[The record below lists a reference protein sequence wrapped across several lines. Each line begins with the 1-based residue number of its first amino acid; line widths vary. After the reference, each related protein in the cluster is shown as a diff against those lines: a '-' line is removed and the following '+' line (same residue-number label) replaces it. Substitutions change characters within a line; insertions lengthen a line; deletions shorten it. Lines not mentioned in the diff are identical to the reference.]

1 MSASVGY
8 GRLGWN
14 VGAWNTSPD
23 TAAVITGQLIQSELN
38 FGEGWGRESWSE
50 GAWNSPIGLV
60 LVGTGAIFSTTGQ
73 QATISLNNVIV
84 TAAYYKFYYWSTS
97 NYFFS

>member
-8 GRLGWN
+8 GRLGYN

-23 TAAVITGQLIQSELN
+23 TVAVINSQLIQSSLN
-38 FGEGWGRESWSE
+38 WGEGWGRESWSE

-73 QATISLNNVIV
+73 QSTISLANVIT
-84 TAAYYKFYYWSTS
+84 TAATTNLNYRSTS
-97 NYFFS
+97 YYFFS